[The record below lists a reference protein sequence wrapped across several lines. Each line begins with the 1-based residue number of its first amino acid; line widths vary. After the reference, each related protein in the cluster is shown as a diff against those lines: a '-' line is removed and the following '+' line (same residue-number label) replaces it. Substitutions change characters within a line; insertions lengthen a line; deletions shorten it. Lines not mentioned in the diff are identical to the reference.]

1 MSSNDIATLIN
12 TLSKPDKKQAE
23 QAAARL
29 TEMGPVVVPA
39 LLKTLGQHKNLF
51 TAIPITRLFP
61 GMEKLDTTPP
71 KDPQARWIETILFN
85 LGLPVLP
92 KLVEEFERV
101 GMVVRHALARVL
113 VRHGATAVGSLV
125 DALHKLP
132 TRATARDALAAIGEP
147 AVEPL
152 AGLLRSEPPGSAT
165 WNAADTALS
174 QITGVATWRE
184 IRKRKQFLLA
194 TWICAIIVAA
204 LFFGIGFGVGL
215 GLWLSLAIGLV
226 AGYIGWAL
234 ILTDWSS
241 YTYSGCGGSVIFVID
256 MFTAPF
262 EYRER
267 AAKHA
272 QMAADREQ
280 VKQKFSLPR

>member
-1 MSSNDIATLIN
+1 MNSNNVTNLIN
-12 TLSKPDKKQAE
+12 ALGKSDKKQAE
-23 QAAARL
+23 QAAAQL

-39 LLKTLGQHKNLF
+39 LLKTLGQHKSLF
-51 TAIPITRLFP
+51 TSIPITRLFP
-61 GMEKLDTTPP
+61 GLEKLDTAPP

-85 LGLPVLP
+85 LGLPVIP
-92 KLVEEFERV
+92 KLVEEFGRV
-101 GMVVRHALARVL
+101 GLAVRHALARVL
-113 VRHGATAVGSLV
+113 VRHAATAVGSLV

-147 AVEPL
+147 AIDPL

-165 WNAADTALS
+165 WDAADTALS
-174 QITGVATWRE
+174 RIMKVPTWRE
-184 IRKRKQFLLA
+184 IRKQKQALLA
-194 TWICAIIVAA
+194 TWICAIVVAA
-204 LFFGIGFGVGL
+204 LFFGIGFGIGL

-226 AGYIGWAL
+226 AGYICWAL

-241 YTYSGCGGSVIFVID
+241 QTYAGCGGTVLFVID

-262 EYRER
+262 EYRQR
-267 AAKHA
+267 AAQHA
-272 QMAADREQ
+272 QMVADREM